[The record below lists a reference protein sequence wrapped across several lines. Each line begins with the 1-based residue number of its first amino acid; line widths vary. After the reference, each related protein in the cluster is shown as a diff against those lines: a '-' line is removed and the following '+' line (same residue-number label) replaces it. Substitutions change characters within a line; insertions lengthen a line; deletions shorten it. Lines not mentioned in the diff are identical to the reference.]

1 MFLNFY
7 SFSEIVAMER
17 AGHHSTR
24 HGVCLLIDEFDLCG
38 GIARFK
44 VGDSWHLIPADLT
57 SYLGKDY
64 TDLSITQEPYPPCF
78 VMADNVLREFL
89 SITAL

>member
-7 SFSEIVAMER
+7 SYSEIVAIER
-17 AGHHSTR
+17 AGNHSPR

-38 GIARFK
+38 EIARFK
-44 VGDSWHLIPADLT
+44 VGDTWHLIPGNLT
-57 SYLGKDY
+57 SSLGADY
-64 TDLSITQEPYPPCF
+64 TDLSVTQEPYPPCS

-89 SITAL
+89 RATTL